1 MADIS
6 EAVFSR
12 SRNVVRPEAEGVMGG
27 ARKIMES
34 AHLTTDGETLKFK
47 VMKSV
52 CLVVT
57 WICMGLYSGVTGPT
71 IPDLCE
77 RLHTD
82 YDSVGFALAFRSI
95 GKMVGTMPFGYLRD
109 RFSNAGDLLLGFVL
123 SLVALMGN
131 SMLVLM
137 WKEKAAL
144 PVHFLHFGYGVGALI
159 SPLIARPFLSRHA
172 TINITRSWTN
182 LSADNDSVSLDSTN
196 NATVIQKDI
205 VVKES
210 LIEIPYAIV
219 SAFIF
224 FIGLVYVGF
233 FLFKPFRRLTAMLG
247 SCSYSKP
254 CDAPFLKDRPKTAVS
269 ILVLFF
275 FYYMM
280 VNAIDRAL
288 GSFLFTYAVESD
300 IGFSKGEAA
309 YLNTAYFACYGGG
322 RAIMGLSALKFSVK
336 FIMFSEVYLMTSC
349 LAVITFYAYDKHLYL
364 WVFSCL
370 VAFFF
375 GPIYPSGVA
384 WVDRYVPMYGLV
396 VAVFDLGDGVGA
408 FASNSLSGYLIS
420 NLGPHSLLYF
430 TFFVAVGLCVNIIIA
445 QMIGSLRGDRHKLNK
460 DKTTQQQH
468 A

>member
-1 MADIS
+1 
-6 EAVFSR
+6 
-12 SRNVVRPEAEGVMGG
+12 
-27 ARKIMES
+27 
-34 AHLTTDGETLKFK
+34 
-47 VMKSV
+47 
-52 CLVVT
+52 
-57 WICMGLYSGVTGPT
+57 
-71 IPDLCE
+71 
-77 RLHTD
+77 
-82 YDSVGFALAFRSI
+82 
-95 GKMVGTMPFGYLRD
+95 
-109 RFSNAGDLLLGFVL
+109 
-123 SLVALMGN
+123 
-131 SMLVLM
+131 MLVLM

-172 TINITRSWTN
+172 TLNITHGWNN
-182 LSADNDSVSLDSTN
+182 LSADNDSMISESTT
-196 NATVIQKDI
+196 NATVKDI

-247 SCSYSKP
+247 SSSYSRP
-254 CDAPFLKDRPKTAVS
+254 CDAPFLKDRPITAVP

-309 YLNTAYFACYGGG
+309 YLNTAYFACYAGG
-322 RAIMGLSALKFSVK
+322 RAIMGLIAWKFPVK

-420 NLGPHSLLYF
+420 KLGPHSLLYF
-430 TFFVAVGLCVNIIIA
+430 TFSVAVSLCVNIIIA
-445 QMIGSLRGDRHKLNK
+445 QIIGSRRGDRHKPSK
-460 DKTTQQQH
+460 DKKSHQQPE
-468 A
+468 